1 MSPPAEQQTEDTF
14 WFLNLLQIKY
24 ALTGSSALYNLIA
37 TASKRVN
44 LFTEFLIVT
53 GLVERPHIYRRIFDL
68 VETEKRVSR
77 TVAELVFLKS
87 MFPADTAFTILI
99 CPARFDVRDDD
110 PFFAGLRASLKTRL
124 AEAGIDTIDAMPA
137 LKKVGFRAS
146 HFAHDGH
153 WSVAGHN
160 VVGKLVADRLKEMT
174 N

>member
-1 MSPPAEQQTEDTF
+1 M
-14 WFLNLLQIKY
+14 
-24 ALTGSSALYNLIA
+24 
-37 TASKRVN
+37 
-44 LFTEFLIVT
+44 T